1 MKKISLDIETGNFLL
16 DENIIA
22 PLNEED
28 FIATANSNNIIFE
41 ISQTNTNIKN
51 LSTDGIFKNLNFGI
65 NFYFEN
71 SLMKS
76 IWLPWDGGNTKKYEY
91 NTTEA
96 QLLSDKKTLTKLLS
110 EITNKQPDKIT
121 KATSTFYFPWGLI
134 SASASIQSMNASI
147 GISWN

>member
-1 MKKISLDIETGNFLL
+1 MKIISFNIITGNFLL
-16 DENIIA
+16 DEVIVA
-22 PLNEED
+22 PLCHSE
-28 FIATANSNNIIFE
+28 FIAKIKENHITMEN
-41 ISQTNTNIKN
+41 SQTNTNIEN
-51 LSTDGIFKNLNFGI
+51 LSTSGVLKNFEFGI

-71 SLMKS
+71 LQMKS

-96 QLLSDKKTLTKLLS
+96 QLLSDKKTLKKLLA
-110 EITNKQPDKIT
+110 EITNRQADKIT
-121 KATSTFYFPWGLI
+121 EATSTFYFPWGLI